1 MWKDPIVAETR
12 TLRDEYARQ
21 FNYDIEAILEDL
33 MKKQAIHP
41 ERVVSLPPR
50 KAKGLHSMLARN
62 FKTNLRYT
70 RLRYAPLVS
79 FIVRLNNKIER

>member
-21 FNYDIEAILEDL
+21 FNYDVEAIFEDL

-50 KAKGLHSMLARN
+50 KAK
-62 FKTNLRYT
+62 
-70 RLRYAPLVS
+70 RLQYAGEKS
-79 FIVRLNNKIER
+79 QA

>member
-50 KAKGLHSMLARN
+50 KAKGLQ
-62 FKTNLRYT
+62 
-70 RLRYAPLVS
+70 YAGEQS
-79 FIVRLNNKIER
+79 QD